1 MENKHKEHRGRI
13 TIRLKTSLYEELK
26 RRAQLAH
33 MSMNAFV
40 EMVLEER
47 LVSKAQP

>member
-1 MENKHKEHRGRI
+1 MESKNKEHRERI
-13 TIRLKTSLYEELK
+13 TVRLKTSLYEELK

-33 MSMNAFV
+33 MSMNAYV

-47 LVSKAQP
+47 WGSKAQS